1 MGTNARGWF
10 ESIKVAVAYNQHEDH
25 QQTVQWGGTS
35 IWSIDNAIHCAI
47 ESGADL
53 SGLGRSSWTWYQGCG
68 NVRLRVI
75 SAYRPCL
82 SHGPLTVYAQHQNY
96 FDSKDIEGC
105 PRDLFT
111 SHLLEELN
119 TWIASSDQIILMMDA
134 NEDIRIHTNKHFN
147 PLDSGKHSYIG
158 MDNRHWQ
165 LLMGVLN
172 LLTGFSCLN
181 PLRFFLAD
189 ILSLVFVLIPITKD
203 FG

>member
-1 MGTNARGWF
+1 MLQ
-10 ESIKVAVAYNQHEDH
+10 I
-25 QQTVQWGGTS
+25 
-35 IWSIDNAIHCAI
+35 
-47 ESGADL
+47 
-53 SGLGRSSWTWYQGCG
+53 
-68 NVRLRVI
+68 I

-82 SHGPLTVYAQHQNY
+82 SHGPLTVYVQHQNY
-96 FDSKDIEGC
+96 FNSKDIEGC
-105 PRDLFT
+105 PWDLFT
-111 SHLLEELN
+111 SHLLEELD
-119 TWIASSDQIILMMDA
+119 TWIASGDQIILMMDA
-134 NEDIRIHTNKHFN
+134 NEDLRTYQQAN

-181 PLRFFLAD
+181 PLRFFLVD